1 MKRNITL
8 FVLNKP
14 MITKRKYLGS
24 ELVGY
29 KVTDYR
35 DKAII
40 KRIKQEK

>member
-1 MKRNITL
+1 
-8 FVLNKP
+8 

-35 DKAII
+35 DKVLIETI
-40 KRIKQEK
+40 KRKKK